1 MRADAYKLKGT
12 ADILLR
18 QLEAADR
25 SDHEAERKAK
35 RFGCMGAL
43 LLVLGV
49 ISLPFSAG
57 VPELLILTAILVPAG
72 IVSLVFRAK
81 AAKFD
86 LDDRKLDAA
95 LRLLRVLRTDIP
107 ANEVI
112 ELGVDF
118 RDYRQGG
125 RLLNKDGG
133 VFSSTKVYEYEH
145 AWLALSAR
153 LADGNVV
160 SLAVTDEI
168 SRKEKSKRKY
178 TKVRERTSSD
188 VSLSIKLREGDA
200 PSVRAR
206 LSGAPPGLA
215 LKRLVGEGP
224 HFRASFVG
232 GQALSTSGRGSSSQ
246 GELLG
251 ADALLGALLWV
262 YGGIA
267 PAKTS

>member
-1 MRADAYKLKGT
+1 MRVDAYRLKGT
-12 ADILLR
+12 ADVLLR

-35 RFGCMGAL
+35 RFGRMGAL
-43 LLVLGV
+43 FLVLGV

-57 VPELLILTAILVPAG
+57 VQELFFLTAILVVAG
-72 IVSLVFRAK
+72 IVSLVIRAK
-81 AAKFD
+81 ATKFD

-95 LRLLRVLRTDIP
+95 LGLLKVLRTDIS

-118 RDYRQGG
+118 RDYRAGG
-125 RLLNKDGG
+125 RLINKDGG
-133 VFSSTKVYEYEH
+133 WLSSLKVYDYEH
-145 AWLALSAR
+145 DWFHITAR

-160 SLAVTDEI
+160 SMSVTDEI

-200 PSVRAR
+200 PSIRAR

-215 LKRLVGEGP
+215 IKRLVGEGP

-232 GQALSTSGRGSSSQ
+232 GQTLSTSGRGSSTQ
-246 GELLG
+246 GEPLG
-251 ADALLGALLWV
+251 GDALLGALLWV